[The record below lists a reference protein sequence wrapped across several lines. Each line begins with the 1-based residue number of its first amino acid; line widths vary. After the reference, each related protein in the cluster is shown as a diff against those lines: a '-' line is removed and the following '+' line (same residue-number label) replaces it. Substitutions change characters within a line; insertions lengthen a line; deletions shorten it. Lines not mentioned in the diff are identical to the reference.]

1 MEFLNLLFYFWI
13 FYWVMDM
20 ECWVRERLIYR
31 FWIRIVVFYVLYC
44 WGFFKDFVD
53 FLIGCLE
60 FKFCDKIKD
69 LVVGVEGGWIRE
81 IMYKYVRIIF
91 SFLFGEYN
99 LL

>member
-1 MEFLNLLFYFWI
+1 M
-13 FYWVMDM
+13 
-20 ECWVRERLIYR
+20 
-31 FWIRIVVFYVLYC
+31 
-44 WGFFKDFVD
+44 D